1 MNSILCQIVVFLTD
15 LTVVDV
21 CGLCV
26 DVRINRRKD
35 RKDPH

>member
-1 MNSILCQIVVFLTD
+1 MSKLSTD